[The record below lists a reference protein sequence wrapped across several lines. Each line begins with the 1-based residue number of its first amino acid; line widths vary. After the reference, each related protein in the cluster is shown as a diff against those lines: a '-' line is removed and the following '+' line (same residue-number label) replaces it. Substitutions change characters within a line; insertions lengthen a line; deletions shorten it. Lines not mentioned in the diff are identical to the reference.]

1 MLSLKN
7 QPKKLIETILKEITM
22 QTRIK
27 KETTVKGKIMFIPQW
42 RKAWYLKWHGFYI
55 YVDSNN
61 MIQSSYPCK
70 YISNTVNQLETA
82 QKVIDNFLKNPITE
96 TKVEYIKY
104 P

>member
-1 MLSLKN
+1 
-7 QPKKLIETILKEITM
+7 M

-27 KETTVKGKIMFIPQW
+27 KEITVRCGDWYTPQW
-42 RKAWYLKWHGFYI
+42 RKAWYLEWKGFYI

-70 YISNTVNQLETA
+70 YISNCVDQLETA
-82 QKVIDNFLKNPITE
+82 QKVIDNFLKNPITK
-96 TKVEYIKY
+96 TQVEYIKY